1 MCCLFRSQDPASY
14 AAETRAVRLHG
25 HATSIR
31 LEAAFWDI
39 LEEIARKEEMS
50 VARFIGVLHDEVLA
64 QQNEIANLASFLR
77 VTCLHYLR
85 HQDLHAEQ
93 VAQRLR
99 RKDAPEKTMTA
110 REMREKIA
118 VVA

>member
-14 AAETRAVRLHG
+14 AAETRAIRVHG

-31 LEAAFWDI
+31 LEAAFWEI

-50 VARFIGVLHDEVLA
+50 VARFIGVLHDEVLSHRD
-64 QQNEIANLASFLR
+64 EIANLASFLR

-85 HQDLHAEQ
+85 NQDLHARQ
-93 VAQRLR
+93 VAERLGR
-99 RKDAPEKTMTA
+99 ANGNVGENF
-110 REMREKIA
+110 A

>member
-1 MCCLFRSQDPASY
+1 MCSLFRSQDPASY

-39 LEEIARKEEMS
+39 LDDIARREQMS
-50 VARFIGVLHDEVLA
+50 VARFVGVLYDEVLS
-64 QQNEIANLASFLR
+64 QQDHVANLASFLR
-77 VTCLHYLR
+77 VTCLHFLR
-85 HQDLHAEQ
+85 NQDLHMQQ
-93 VAQRLR
+93 VTERL
-99 RKDAPEKTMTA
+99 A
-110 REMREKIA
+110 RTRAMEIDA

>member
-1 MCCLFRSQDPASY
+1 MCCLFRSQDPATY
-14 AAETRAVRLHG
+14 AADTRAVRLHG

-39 LEEIARKEEMS
+39 LEEIAQKEQMS
-50 VARFIGVLHDEVLA
+50 VARFIGVLHDEILG

-85 HQDLHAEQ
+85 NQDLHASQ
-93 VAQRLR
+93 VAERLDR
-99 RKDAPEKTMTA
+99 EGAGGNGAEKV
-110 REMREKIA
+110 R

>member
-14 AAETRAVRLHG
+14 EAETRAIRVHG

-31 LEAAFWDI
+31 LEAAFWEI
-39 LEEIARKEEMS
+39 LDEIARKEQMT
-50 VARFIGVLHDEVLA
+50 VARFIGVLNDEVLA
-64 QQNEIANLASFLR
+64 KQAELPNLASFLR

-85 HQDLHAEQ
+85 HQDLHAAQ
-93 VAQRLR
+93 VAERLFR
-99 RKDAPEKTMTA
+99 EAAHNPEKIT
-110 REMREKIA
+110 